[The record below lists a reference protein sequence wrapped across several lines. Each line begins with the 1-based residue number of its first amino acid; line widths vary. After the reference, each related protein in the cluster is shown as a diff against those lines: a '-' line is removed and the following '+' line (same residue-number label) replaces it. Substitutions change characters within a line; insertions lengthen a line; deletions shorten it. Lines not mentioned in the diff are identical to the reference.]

1 MQIKPGSC
9 YSTNDIEPKLIWTTQ
24 GGGIKHKKNARCL
37 VPLLKIKSV
46 STFADG
52 SFGAEGNEIK
62 EEEAKGLSC
71 GVNLNR
77 MGDSDDAVCLFT
89 ITTKEGD
96 VQIFEAASPR
106 ERDVLVTG
114 LKNVI
119 ARLSFHVIVGDAGA
133 SSELYCEDV
142 AKPPAGELPSISS
155 PIQNMNRI
163 AHALLD

>member
-24 GGGIKHKKNARCL
+24 AGGTNNKVIARCL
-37 VPLLKIKSV
+37 IPLLKIKSIT
-46 STFADG
+46 TFADG
-52 SFGAEGNEIK
+52 GFGAVGNEIK
-62 EEEAKGLSC
+62 EEVA
-71 GVNLNR
+71 
-77 MGDSDDAVCLFT
+77 GDSFGGNLCRMDDSDEDVCLFT
-89 ITTKEGD
+89 ITTNEGD

-106 ERDVLVTG
+106 ERDVIVTG
-114 LKNVI
+114 LRNVI

-133 SSELYCEDV
+133 SSELYCENV
-142 AKPPAGELPSISS
+142 TTPPAGELPSISS